1 MIFSYHF
8 ILLRYARE
16 SVERPAVRSEAK
28 RFALSVE
35 YRYYPSCI
43 GISQIVKKKRKFQ
56 LHVLRWISRVFLD
69 EKHIP
74 SGFGN
79 RRTAGLPRCTARQEV
94 ELEPIDSYRRQ
105 GRNFCG
111 AFGFPF
117 FFYLRPSNMLK
128 NKRDWNLFCLRKVIG
143 VGSSGST

>member
-1 MIFSYHF
+1 MWLFSGSICWKHLEDSVIFSYHF

-35 YRYYPSCI
+35 YRFFPSCI
-43 GISQIVKKKRKFQ
+43 GISQIVKKNGNFSSMSSDGF
-56 LHVLRWISRVFLD
+56 HVFFFLGG
-69 EKHIP
+69 IAT
-74 SGFGN
+74 

-94 ELEPIDSYRRQ
+94 ELEPIDSYWRQ
-105 GRNFCG
+105 GRRFRG

-117 FFYLRPSNMLK
+117 FFRFEAFKY
-128 NKRDWNLFCLRKVIG
+128 VEQ
-143 VGSSGST
+143 T